1 MHSLWFSVE
10 ILSDFIHAKVETIAM
25 NKATFMIGFY
35 FEIINYLFH
44 FPWLVPFLRHFGDKF
59 NLYKVCRKFFFFLK
73 I

>member
-35 FEIINYLFH
+35 FESICNYS
-44 FPWLVPFLRHFGDKF
+44 PFLCPHS
-59 NLYKVCRKFFFFLK
+59 
-73 I
+73 